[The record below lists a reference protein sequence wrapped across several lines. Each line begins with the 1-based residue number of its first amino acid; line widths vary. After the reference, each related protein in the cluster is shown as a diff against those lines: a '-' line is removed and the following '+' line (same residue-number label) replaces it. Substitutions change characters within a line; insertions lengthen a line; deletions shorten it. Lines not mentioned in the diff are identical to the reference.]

1 MIEQESE
8 FLRHVPCRACGSS
21 DANSLYTDGHTHC
34 FACGAH
40 DNGEGAVT
48 KARRKVAGELLQGE
62 YSAIPS
68 RRINEDTCRKL
79 GYTIAEYKGK
89 LVQVATYYDADG
101 NAVAQKVRG
110 ANKQFAVLGSL
121 DDALPFGAHAW
132 PKAGKMLVVT
142 EGEMDALSMSQ
153 VQGNKWPV
161 VSIACGAGP
170 QVRKY
175 IAKHRDYFL
184 KFEKVVIM
192 FDADEPGREAAKIA
206 AEVIGRRALIAE
218 LPLKDANEMLVA
230 GRTDELIN
238 AMWKAQPYRP
248 DGIVELSDI
257 AAKVCE
263 VPEAGKSWKLPTLT
277 ALSYGRRPGEV
288 WVLGAGVG
296 TGKTDLLIEEA
307 EHVISFHKEPV
318 GLFFLEA
325 APQDIAIRLA
335 GKHVGQPLHIP
346 DPTRG
351 PEVIHNAVKALA
363 DTHRVFLYD
372 AYGMAEW
379 DNIKERIRFLHHAYG
394 VRYFVIDNLTAF
406 VAGAEDERRELERV
420 MAEAAGLAQEIQS
433 FFWIVSHLA
442 TPEGTPHE
450 NGGMVTLRHL
460 KGARAIA
467 AWAHYS
473 IGLERD
479 QQAEDEVERRTTTV
493 RILKDRFSGRSTGK
507 TFQIRYDFATGMLS
521 EVNDFQLA
529 DEKEAASVES
539 DF

>member
-1 MIEQESE
+1 M
-8 FLRHVPCRACGSS
+8 
-21 DANSLYTDGHTHC
+21 
-34 FACGAH
+34 
-40 DNGEGAVT
+40 
-48 KARRKVAGELLQGE
+48 AGELLQGE
-62 YSAIPS
+62 YQAIPS

-79 GYTIAEYKGK
+79 GYTVAEYKGK
-89 LVQVATYYDADG
+89 PVQVATYYDADG

-121 DDALPFGAHAW
+121 DEALPFGAHAW
-132 PKAGKMLVVT
+132 QKGGKKIVIT

-184 KFEKVVIM
+184 GFEEVVIM
-192 FDADEPGREAAKIA
+192 FDSDEPGRAAAKIA

-218 LPLKDANEMLVA
+218 LPLKDANDMLVA
-230 GRTDELIN
+230 GRADELIN

-257 AAKVCE
+257 AEKVCE
-263 VPEAGKSWKLPTLT
+263 VPEAGKAWNLPSLT

-288 WVLGAGVG
+288 WVVGAGTG
-296 TGKTDLLIEEA
+296 TGKTDLLIQEA
-307 EHVISFHKEPV
+307 EYAISHHGEPV

-325 APQDIAIRLA
+325 SPQDIAIRLA

-346 DPTRG
+346 DPDR
-351 PEVIHNAVKALA
+351 PDNVIRDAVNALA

-379 DNIKERIRFLHHAYG
+379 DNIAERIRFLHHAHG
-394 VRYFVIDNLTAF
+394 VRYFVVDNLTAF
-406 VAGAEDERRELERV
+406 AAGAEDERRELERV
-420 MAEAAGLAQEIQS
+420 MAEAAGLAQELQS
-433 FFWIVSHLA
+433 FIWIVSHLA

-450 NGGMVTLRHL
+450 NGGMIMLRHL
-460 KGARAIA
+460 KGSRAIA
-467 AWAHYS
+467 AWAHFA

-479 QQAEDEVERRTTTV
+479 QQADDEVERRTTTV
-493 RILKDRFSGRSTGK
+493 RILKDRFSGRATGK
-507 TFQIRYDFATGMLS
+507 TFQVRYDFTTGMLS